1 MKDTNIK
8 QRGEQA
14 ALEMLQAKLTCMKL
28 DDLRCVEKGCSRNC
42 EACDYNYAQGTRG
55 EQKDALGI
63 AVKALAEIQQYR
75 KLGTPE
81 ELRALKE
88 KQIPKRP
95 VILNRQSDGIKKDM
109 FQGIYYCPACKKGM
123 FQGLTE
129 SKGNCC
135 KNCGQ
140 ALDWNVLSGTD

>member
-1 MKDTNIK
+1 MTD
-8 QRGEQA
+8 QE

-55 EQKDALGI
+55 EQKEALSI
-63 AVKALAEIQQYR
+63 AVKALAEIQLCW
-75 KLGTPE
+75 KLGTLE

-88 KQIPKRP
+88 KQIPKKP
-95 VILNRQSDGIKKDM
+95 VLDGI
-109 FQGIYYCPACKKGM
+109 YHCPSCKKGM
-123 FQGLTE
+123 LQGSME

-140 ALDWNVLSGTD
+140 VLDWKKLNGAD

>member
-8 QRGEQA
+8 QRVEQA

-28 DDLRCVEKGCSRNC
+28 DDLRCIDHGGCSRNC

-55 EQKDALGI
+55 EQKEALSI
-63 AVKALAEIQQYR
+63 AAKALAEIQQYR
-75 KLGTPE
+75 TLGTLE

-88 KQIPKRP
+88 KRIPKKP
-95 VILNRQSDGIKKDM
+95 VFDGL
-109 FQGIYYCPACKKGM
+109 YYCPACKKFM
-123 FQGLTE
+123 LQGLMET
-129 SKGNCC
+129 KGNCC

-140 ALDWNVLSGTD
+140 ALDWNGLSGTD

>member
-8 QRGEQA
+8 QRVEQA

-28 DDLRCVEKGCSRNC
+28 DDLRCIDHGGCSHNC

-55 EQKDALGI
+55 EQKEALSI
-63 AVKALAEIQQYR
+63 AAKALEEIQRYR
-75 KLGTPE
+75 ELGTLE

-88 KQIPKRP
+88 KQIPKKP
-95 VILNRQSDGIKKDM
+95 VLDGI
-109 FQGIYYCPACKKGM
+109 YHCPSCKKGM
-123 FQGLTE
+123 LQGSME
-129 SKGNCC
+129 PKGSCC

-140 ALDWNVLSGTD
+140 VLDWTELGAAGLIRRV